1 MPANL
6 IEAASIIKNL
16 PVNELIIL
24 DQPNSGL
31 ICYHAINQYHMKGAV
46 VLRISFIFKFSKIWK
61 SSGKRLQFCAKEF
74 ISIL

>member
-24 DQPNSGL
+24 YQPNSGL
-31 ICYHAINQYHMKGAV
+31 ICYHAINQYHMKGSV
-46 VLRISFIFKFSKIWK
+46 VLRISFIFKFSKI
-61 SSGKRLQFCAKEF
+61 LN
-74 ISIL
+74 